1 MSSDGDSVFDILGL
15 DRSVVLPAP
24 PADVWSAAL
33 AHALDPESPP
43 VDDVVVPIMDDTDV
57 GFDAQDVLLP
67 DPDDDTDS
75 DTAGHYDP
83 SHDGLLDHGSSHL
96 DGDDHHS
103 HEHDGHGHE
112 HDDGGHWDADDIDLG
127 DGSDFGP

>member
-15 DRSVVLPAP
+15 DRSAVLPAP

-33 AHALDPESPP
+33 AHALDPDSPP

-57 GFDAQDVLLP
+57 VFDVQDVLLL
-67 DPDDDTDS
+67 DSDDDNDA
-75 DTAGHYDP
+75 DTAGGYDP
-83 SHDGLLDHGSSHL
+83 SHNGLPDHELSHL
-96 DGDDHHS
+96 DSDDH
-103 HEHDGHGHE
+103 HGHE
-112 HDDGGHWDADDIDLG
+112 HHDDGHWGGDDIDMG